1 MTHDDSSRWDAVD
14 EAAELL
20 REREFNAALRELDAV
35 LKADPD
41 NQYAWNFLGIL
52 FFERGEFEESAA
64 SYREALKR
72 SPKYLGA
79 AVGLGHAQRMA
90 GKIDEAMMA
99 AELALTI
106 SRGAESPSE
115 DGDAHWLLALCFV
128 QKNKPDLAIRH
139 AEAFLASNPEVE
151 AQADAKA
158 LIDTLRGQAKPL
170 ESVN

>member
-1 MTHDDSSRWDAVD
+1 MSHDDQSRWDAVD

-52 FFERGEFEESAA
+52 FFERGDFEESAA

-79 AVGLGHAQRMA
+79 AIGMGHADR
-90 GKIDEAMMA
+90 K
-99 AELALTI
+99 
-106 SRGAESPSE
+106 
-115 DGDAHWLLALCFV
+115 
-128 QKNKPDLAIRH
+128 
-139 AEAFLASNPEVE
+139 
-151 AQADAKA
+151 
-158 LIDTLRGQAKPL
+158 
-170 ESVN
+170 SVV